1 MGQAPGGALSPVM
14 LASQRDEQGWGSRW
28 TSSGVQPR
36 CSAHAAT
43 AIRGRRPAPG
53 REAAGGAQDLRRG
66 GALAPQQ
73 AAPRPA
79 GESER

>member
-14 LASQRDEQGWGSRW
+14 LAFQRDEQGWGSRW

-43 AIRGRRPAPG
+43 AIRGRSPAPE
-53 REAAGGAQDLRRG
+53 RRAAGQGIRQSQTCASSASCSGSGRF
-66 GALAPQQ
+66 
-73 AAPRPA
+73 PA
-79 GESER
+79 SL